1 MHKILVTR
9 SRLESGIDHTITN
22 YVSMMITLTQ
32 HKQLSLK
39 FKGNIWYTQSLNQ
52 KGLNLNLV

>member
-9 SRLESGIDHTITN
+9 SRLESGTDHTITN
-22 YVSMMITLTQ
+22 DVSMMITLTQ
-32 HKQLSLK
+32 HNQLSLK
-39 FKGNIWYTQSLNQ
+39 FKGNIWYIQSLNQ